1 MSRSEAPDGEMKA
14 KLRSGLESKGE
25 AHLLK
30 CATLDWQEPIA
41 LSVRRRMTVRDLE
54 ALVLMDPPEIM
65 TAEGCLSTHDR
76 DVSAEERSLYLN
88 LMDAIDPPSIVLDDL
103 AVTARD
109 EPPRVAPLATRG
121 ARLHVKKS
129 ATAVR

>member
-25 AHLLK
+25 AHLLQR
-30 CATLDWQEPIA
+30 ATLDWQEPIA
-41 LSVRRRMTVRDLE
+41 LSVRRLMTVRDLE
-54 ALVLMDPPEIM
+54 ALVLMGPPQIM
-65 TAEGCLSTHDR
+65 TAEGRLAAHDR
-76 DVSAEERSLYLN
+76 DVSAEERSLYLK

-121 ARLHVKKS
+121 ARLHVEED
-129 ATAVR
+129 AAAVR